1 MPLILPRRAMLGGMA
16 GAALAAPA
24 AAAAK
29 RGKAP
34 APISSLPVWN
44 GPVPGGVPAGLIE
57 QEIPRSPTGPADD
70 TAFLH
75 VTQPRLL
82 HCRPA
87 RPNGAA
93 ILLVPGGSYARV
105 AIGLGG
111 TELLRAFAKAGY
123 SAFLLKY
130 RLPGD
135 PWKAGPDAPLQDA
148 QRAMRVIAS
157 MAASEGF
164 DASRVAVW
172 GGSAGGH
179 LAARLANTKA
189 PAYAQTDARDALP
202 FSVRAAIL
210 LYPVNLMT
218 GEYIHTPS
226 MKALLANRQ
235 SGDTL
240 DYSAQG
246 SISPQSPPT
255 FVAHALD
262 DTVVPV
268 ENGLAYFKALRDAKV
283 PAELHVQ
290 ETGGH
295 GFGWNR
301 SNSGPAWDW
310 PKLALAFIQR
320 HGA

>member
-1 MPLILPRRAMLGGMA
+1 MPLILPRRTLLGGMA
-16 GAALAAPA
+16 SAALAAPA
-24 AAAAK
+24 AAK
-29 RGKAP
+29 RSKAP
-34 APISSLPVWN
+34 AVIASLPVWN

-57 QEIPRSPTGPADD
+57 QEIPRSPAGPRDD

-105 AIGLGG
+105 AIGHGG
-111 TELLRAFAKAGY
+111 AELLRAFASAGY

-135 PWKAGPDAPLQDA
+135 PWQAGPDAPLQDA
-148 QRAMRVIAS
+148 QRAMRVING
-157 MAASEGF
+157 MAQREGF
-164 DASRVAVW
+164 DPARIAVW

-179 LAARLANTKA
+179 LAARLSNMRA
-189 PAYAQTDARDALP
+189 PAYAPTDALDDLP
-202 FSVRAAIL
+202 FAVRAAIL
-210 LYPVNLMT
+210 LYPVNLMA
-218 GEYIHTPS
+218 GDFVHHPS
-226 MKALLANRQ
+226 MKALLANRKA
-235 SGDTL
+235 GHAT

-246 SISPQSPPT
+246 SISSQSPPT

-295 GFGWNR
+295 GFGWTR
-301 SNSGPAWDW
+301 PTSGPAWDW

>member
-1 MPLILPRRAMLGGMA
+1 MPLNLPRRTLLGGMA
-16 GAALAAPA
+16 SAALAAPA
-24 AAAAK
+24 AAASK
-29 RGKAP
+29 RGKVP

-44 GPVPGGVPAGLIE
+44 GHVPGGVPAVLTE

-87 RPNGAA
+87 QPNGAA

-105 AIGLGG
+105 AIGHGG
-111 TELLRAFAKAGY
+111 AELLRAFASAGY
-123 SAFLLKY
+123 STFLLKY

-135 PWKAGPDAPLQDA
+135 PWQAGPDAPLQDA
-148 QRAMRVIAS
+148 QRAMRVIS
-157 MAASEGF
+157 GMAQREGF
-164 DASRVAVW
+164 DPARVAVW

-189 PAYAQTDARDALP
+189 PAYTPIDALDELP
-202 FSVRAAIL
+202 FAVRAAIL
-210 LYPVNLMT
+210 LYPVNLMA
-218 GEYIHTPS
+218 GDFVHQPS
-226 MKALLANRQ
+226 KKALLANRKA
-235 SGDTL
+235 GDAM

-246 SISPQSPPT
+246 AISPQSPPT

-301 SNSGPAWDW
+301 TDAGLAWDW
-310 PKLALAFIQR
+310 PKLALAFIHR